1 MCLSH
6 IDIQRECCTLLF
18 QLVDNLQEDLTAKDV
33 DSIIDE
39 IKAGTMPKPGPRY
52 VSTPLP
58 AFTSELKPLLT
69 IDQGVVCDLLNMDGV
84 LYTSAVPM

>member
-1 MCLSH
+1 M
-6 IDIQRECCTLLF
+6 
-18 QLVDNLQEDLTAKDV
+18 QEDLTAKDV

-52 VSTPLP
+52 VSTHIP

-69 IDQGVVCDLLNMDGV
+69 IDQAVVCHLLNMDGV
-84 LYTSAVPM
+84 LYTSAGTM